1 MKKRKQGL
9 MHLVEK
15 AEGRYEVLESCDHE
29 DSEREKRHMLDMRW
43 HKVDLSKLSNHSQ
56 SNPLFS
62 VDILPLLM
70 NLFYFEMV

>member
-9 MHLVEK
+9 MHLLEN
-15 AEGRYEVLESCDHE
+15 AEGKYEVLESCDHE
-29 DSEREKRHMLDMRW
+29 DSGREKRHVLDKRR
-43 HKVDLSKLSNHSQ
+43 HKVELSKLFNHSQ

-70 NLFYFEMV
+70 ILFYL